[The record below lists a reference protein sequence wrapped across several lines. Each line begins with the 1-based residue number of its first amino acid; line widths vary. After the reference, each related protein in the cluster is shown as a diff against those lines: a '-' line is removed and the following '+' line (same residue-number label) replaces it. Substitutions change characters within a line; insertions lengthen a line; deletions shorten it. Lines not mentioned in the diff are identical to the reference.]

1 MPRPRPGKL
10 IDFGPLLI
18 VLFSKTLFHRRNSPS
33 KRLGFFQQARLLL
46 QLHCESGVNLV
57 KGAELI
63 LRIGFLRV
71 WKSHI

>member
-33 KRLGFFQQARLLL
+33 KRLGFFPTSEVIVAATLREWS
-46 QLHCESGVNLV
+46 QLS
-57 KGAELI
+57 K
-63 LRIGFLRV
+63 RR
-71 WKSHI
+71 